1 MSITRFFLSICM
13 IGLYHLTLFPQ
24 QDNFKPASVE
34 EKSVVKDTSRVN
46 DLIALS
52 IENIGID
59 PGISIDYATE
69 AQVIA
74 EEIGFDK
81 GLALALKYHG
91 MAYYVQADYFNTINL
106 WIESLEVFK
115 RIGDLNG
122 QANMLNNIGA
132 IYFNQ
137 GLDVKAIEYY
147 LESLRAAEK
156 VGNKLRILTALVNIG
171 GVYSNKPETHNKALE
186 YYHQALPLCLE
197 LNDPSAIGT
206 ATVNMGQ
213 IFLEAEKYDSAL
225 YYFQRS
231 FEAFR
236 TIESKDVAY
245 TLNYIGAVYAGKKDY
260 ITALNYQKQALEIAK
275 EKNAKLEM
283 THSLLGMAQ
292 TYEMMKDTASA
303 LKVFR
308 EAASIASEINAN
320 TQLAP
325 ILEGMSRSYATLSM
339 YQKAYESRLFL
350 EDVKDSLYNAEN
362 NKKIERMQFN
372 YDLDQKQSEINL
384 LVKDRELQELELD
397 RQRIVRNA
405 LFGGILLIFIIAF
418 VLYRNYRMKVRSNK
432 LLGAQ
437 KQQIENLLLNI
448 LPVKVAEELQLF
460 GFATP
465 RYYKSATV
473 LFTDFKGFSRIAEGL
488 TPNELVSELNQ
499 FFIAFDGIV
508 EKYNLEKIKTIG
520 DAYMCAGG
528 IPTENDIHPL
538 AAVKAG
544 FEMQAYME
552 EMNIKR
558 EKEGKQA
565 WGLRIGIHTG
575 PLVAGVVGRKKYA
588 YDIWGSTVNIS
599 SRMESNGEA
608 GRLNISSATFELI
621 KEYYSC
627 MYRGKINAKNIG
639 DIDMY
644 FVDGEIKQV
653 DMEAIEQGK

>member
-1 MSITRFFLSICM
+1 
-13 IGLYHLTLFPQ
+13 
-24 QDNFKPASVE
+24 
-34 EKSVVKDTSRVN
+34 
-46 DLIALS
+46 
-52 IENIGID
+52 
-59 PGISIDYATE
+59 
-69 AQVIA
+69 
-74 EEIGFDK
+74 
-81 GLALALKYHG
+81 
-91 MAYYVQADYFNTINL
+91 MAYYVQADYFQTINL

-115 RIGDLNG
+115 QIGDVNG
-122 QANMLNNIGA
+122 EANMLNNIGA

-156 VGNKLRILTALVNIG
+156 AGNKLRILTALVNIG
-171 GVYSNKPETHNKALE
+171 SVYSNKPETHVKALE
-186 YYHQALPLCLE
+186 YYHKALPLCLE
-197 LNDPSAIGT
+197 LDNPSAIGT
-206 ATVNMGQ
+206 TTVNMGQ
-213 IFLEAEKYDSAL
+213 IFLEAEEYDSAL
-225 YYFQRS
+225 YYFERS
-231 FEAFR
+231 YEAFSMV
-236 TIESKDVAY
+236 EGKDVAY

-260 ITALNYQKQALEIAK
+260 LKALKYQKQALDIAK

-283 THSLLGMAQ
+283 THSLLGMAL
-292 TYEMMKDTASA
+292 TYEMMGDTISA
-303 LKVFR
+303 LDAFR
-308 EAASIASEINAN
+308 QAESIASEINAN
-320 TQLAP
+320 TQLKP
-325 ILEGMSRSYATLSM
+325 ILEGISRSYATLSM
-339 YQKAYESRLFL
+339 YRKAYESRLYL

-372 YDLDQKQSEINL
+372 YDLDQKQNEINL
-384 LVKDRELQELELD
+384 LVKDRELQQLELD

-418 VLYRNYRMKVRSNK
+418 VLYRSYRMKVRSNK
-432 LLGAQ
+432 QLGEQ
-437 KQQIENLLLNI
+437 KSQIENLLLNI
-448 LPVKVAEELQLF
+448 LPAKVAEELQLF
-460 GFATP
+460 GYATP
-465 RYYKSATV
+465 RYYQRATV
-473 LFTDFKGFSRIAEGL
+473 LFTDFKEFSRIAEGL

-499 FFIAFDGIV
+499 FFVAFDGIV

-528 IPTENDIHPL
+528 IPTENDTHPL

-544 FEMQAYME
+544 LEMQAYME
-552 EMNIKR
+552 DMNMKR
-558 EKEGKQA
+558 EKKGKQA

-608 GRLNISSATFELI
+608 GKLNISSATFELV

-627 MYRGKINAKNIG
+627 KYRGKINAKNIG

-653 DMEAIEQGK
+653 DIAVIDQAN